1 MLTARN
7 LSYSNFFD
15 SDNIFKI
22 YLFFRIRDANLA
34 SRGIDPNDTEKQ
46 IQAVED
52 RGKELLKDYMD
63 KKKEG
68 PITRE
73 ESESI
78 LAPMK
83 GAFQLMENALNMA
96 GKESKNNNS
105 IKKLQSQLRNSFY
118 LSDGKLDPF
127 VSVEHKPKKYNTI
140 TSKTT
145 LSAIGGDCASYLIG
159 DEPTQP
165 SNQNERK
172 MSNEGKIVGISNES
186 KIEEITTERKVEDHE
201 SDFVM
206 VQQEDVTGAEAINKQ
221 EIDKPIVSQLELL
234 EDIDEPT
241 MSQLKMLEE
250 DTTKKVENEENNKAI
265 KTDVSCESSPTLDN
279 QINKT
284 NVIDENKSNEKVED
298 PVNEPGKISGS
309 KDVTNVGTASGGIIN
324 NEIFLDVNTYK
335 EVVDVEVDKKT
346 KQMCLPDTE
355 GKSLI
360 TYTSPGVFYEKDVDG
375 NDTFSNAKA
384 IKRFMDWEDKMLREM
399 TESQESE
406 DDEKNN
412 KLSIEDVTGA
422 ENKKESET
430 IEGEKAIDQK
440 ELDQKEQVQNATEQ
454 NESEHTEP
462 EATKPEK
469 QEKEEKSMDSLIWSP
484 CSNLP
489 CRTKSK
495 IKEVKKYND
504 PIETQ
509 TDFDEPIDMPS
520 KLREDTKIQPGKSQG
535 LLKMGPARQITY
547 IKTIEEPDFSER
559 DKAELIS
566 IEKSIN
572 KLKAE
577 KGEEDK
583 DGKENEEKKV
593 YSRQLFV
600 PCQK

>member
-1 MLTARN
+1 M
-7 LSYSNFFD
+7 
-15 SDNIFKI
+15 
-22 YLFFRIRDANLA
+22 
-34 SRGIDPNDTEKQ
+34 
-46 IQAVED
+46 
-52 RGKELLKDYMD
+52 
-63 KKKEG
+63 
-68 PITRE
+68 
-73 ESESI
+73 
-78 LAPMK
+78 
-83 GAFQLMENALNMA
+83 
-96 GKESKNNNS
+96 
-105 IKKLQSQLRNSFY
+105 
-118 LSDGKLDPF
+118 
-127 VSVEHKPKKYNTI
+127 SVEHKHKKYNTV

-159 DEPTQP
+159 DEPNQP

-172 MSNEGKIVGISNES
+172 IEEISNEGKFVEISNES
-186 KIEEITTERKVEDHE
+186 KIEEITNERKIEEISSKEDHE

-206 VQQEDVTGAEAINKQ
+206 VQQEDVTGAESINKQ
-221 EIDKPIVSQLELL
+221 EIDKPIVSQLEML

-250 DTTKKVENEENNKAI
+250 DTTKEVEDEENNKAI
-265 KTDVSCESSPTLDN
+265 KTDVSCELSPNLDN
-279 QINKT
+279 KNYKT

-298 PVNEPGKISGS
+298 PVNEPSKKSES
-309 KDVTNVGTASGGIIN
+309 KDVTNVGTASGGIID

-335 EVVDVEVDKKT
+335 EIVDAEVDKKT

-399 TESQESE
+399 TEGQESE
-406 DDEKNN
+406 DDETNN
-412 KLSIEDVTGA
+412 QLSIEDVTGA

-440 ELDQKEQVQNATEQ
+440 ELDQKEQDQNEIDQ
-454 NESEHTEP
+454 NESEQ
-462 EATKPEK
+462 TKPEK
-469 QEKEEKSMDSLIWSP
+469 QAKEEKSMESLIWSSP

-495 IKEVKKYND
+495 VKEVKKYND

-520 KLREDTKIQPGKSQG
+520 KPREDSKIRPGKSQG

-547 IKTIEEPDFSER
+547 IKASEEPDFLER

-572 KLKAE
+572 KLRAE

-583 DGKENEEKKV
+583 DGKENEEQKV